1 MRSLGPVVECDN
13 TAMTYQ
19 PVSEAAVPES
29 CDFLIEARHVV
40 PIEPHGGVLEH
51 HAVAIRSGVILAVL
65 PIAEA
70 RIRFEA
76 KETVSRPDGVLIP
89 GLINAHCHN
98 PMTLMRGVADD
109 LPLKQWL
116 QEHIWPI
123 EGAVMGPEFV
133 ADGIALAIAEMLRG
147 GTTCCNENYFFPD
160 VQAGTYKRY
169 GFRARVGLP
178 VIDFPTAW
186 AKSDD
191 EYFDRAGEVHDH
203 WRDDALIATAFAPH
217 APYTVSAPLYE
228 ASVTVASAR
237 GLPMA
242 VHLAESQ
249 AETDLLR
256 SGAGPFAEQW
266 TQRGIP
272 LPTRPGSS
280 PVVFLDRTGVL
291 GPQTLCIHVVQVND
305 SDIARLA
312 LAGVAIAHCPRS
324 NRAHRHGDAP
334 LAKLLAAGLRIGV
347 GTDSVASAGD
357 LDLLAEARLAGQ
369 LANLSP
375 ERALGLVTL
384 DAARALGLADE
395 VGHFGRDCWGDAC
408 VVATG
413 ATDAPAA
420 AVLARGCS
428 AVVATYLAGRAVWR
442 EAGKTLE
449 MTA

>member
-1 MRSLGPVVECDN
+1 VLRVDGAPIRDGAILIGPDGRIVLVGED
-13 TAMTYQ
+13 AH
-19 PVSEAAVPES
+19 VPEPPS
-29 CDFLIEARHVV
+29 VPSDRYPDAVLVPGLVNAHTHLELTGIRV
-40 PIEPHGGVLEH
+40 PIELPFPEWIRSVRAAKAERTPADFLRAARQGVQDCLRAGITTVADTGDSGSVIEALAEAGASGVCFHEIFGPHPNQKLESIAVLER
-51 HAVAIRSGVILAVL
+51 ALGERARLQG
-65 PIAEA
+65 P
-70 RIRFEA
+70 RIRLG
-76 KETVSRPDGVLIP
+76 VS
-89 GLINAHCHN
+89 
-98 PMTLMRGVADD
+98 
-109 LPLKQWL
+109 
-116 QEHIWPI
+116 
-123 EGAVMGPEFV
+123 
-133 ADGIALAIAEMLRG
+133 
-147 GTTCCNENYFFPD
+147 
-160 VQAGTYKRY
+160 
-169 GFRARVGLP
+169 
-178 VIDFPTAW
+178 
-186 AKSDD
+186 
-191 EYFDRAGEVHDH
+191 
-203 WRDDALIATAFAPH
+203 PH